1 MNKQQAINFLEEQ
14 RDARLIGNN
23 PNSQSDFDKWQL
35 EQAKTFQEVID
46 WIERLKE
53 PVDRQFNRIK
63 VKQEVAG
70 FNGSAMRK
78 EDLFVQVTKD
88 EIGTSISINEYT
100 IPFEPLGLEIIKQA
114 KGEK

>member
-46 WIERLKE
+46 WIEDE
-53 PVDRQFNRIK
+53 VD
-63 VKQEVAG
+63 
-70 FNGSAMRK
+70 
-78 EDLFVQVTKD
+78 
-88 EIGTSISINEYT
+88 
-100 IPFEPLGLEIIKQA
+100 
-114 KGEK
+114 